1 MSMAVTRDQARKLVG
16 KKIYAL
22 RKDGSVVS
30 GKLVAIR
37 GNRLVLE
44 QPRGKKARVKGI
56 LPLALFDLLAIG
68 ESPYGFGGFGGPFY
82 GGFGGPFYGGFGP
95 FGGPFGGF
103 WW

>member
-1 MSMAVTRDQARKLVG
+1 MAVTKEQAKKLVG
-16 KKIYAL
+16 RKIYAMK
-22 RKDGSVVS
+22 KDGSIVS

-44 QPRGKKARVKGI
+44 QPRGMARVKGL
-56 LPLALFDLLAIG
+56 LPLVLFDLLAIG

-82 GGFGGPFYGGFGP
+82 GGFGPY
-95 FGGPFGGF
+95 GGPFVGPWGGGF